1 MYTCKKVT
9 ELIEK
14 EQSEPLS
21 FFVKIRLKMHL
32 MMCDACRAYKK
43 QSQNLSIWLK
53 NKKGANTDK
62 IGLSADAKQQ
72 MIKKIEKK
80 RSEL

>member
-1 MYTCKKVT
+1 MYTCKKAT

-14 EQSEPLS
+14 EQSEALS
-21 FFVKIRLKMHL
+21 LMTRMRLKMHL
-32 MMCDACRAYKK
+32 MMCGACAAYRK
-43 QSQNLSIWLK
+43 QSKNLSIWLK
-53 NKKGANTDK
+53 NKKGASVDK
-62 IGLSADAKQQ
+62 IELSEESKQQ